1 MVKELLSYLF
11 SPELQELLFPVRIIF
26 LGFFVFFFISTIWFF
41 LTTSWFRKIFWQDF
55 YEILTYR
62 GFWGREASKN
72 WKKIIGRLK
81 KRSESEY
88 KLAVMEA
95 DKMLDE
101 SLGQM
106 GYAGDSLGEKLDKI
120 KEDILS
126 DTEGIRK
133 VHSISN
139 AIAHDPDYKLSAD
152 QAEKTLDIYQ
162 RAFRD
167 LELF

>member
-1 MVKELLSYLF
+1 MIKELLSYLV

-26 LGFFVFFFISTIWFF
+26 LAFSVFFFISTVWFF

-55 YEILTYR
+55 YEIITYK
-62 GFWGREASKN
+62 GFWSREVSKK
-72 WKKIIGRLK
+72 WKKIVGRLK
-81 KRSESEY
+81 KGRESEN
-88 KLAVMEA
+88 KLALVEA

-106 GYAGDSLGEKLDKI
+106 GYAGDSLGEKLDKV

-126 DTEGIRK
+126 NIEEVKKI
-133 VHSISN
+133 HSISN
-139 AIAHDPDYKLSAD
+139 AIVHDPDYKLSAD
-152 QAEKTLDIYQ
+152 QAEKALDVYQ
-162 RAFRD
+162 KAFRE